1 MPQYYRILDNGV
13 PAPKKV
19 RGKKK
24 DDTWSN
30 PETAMK
36 MMKKYSGNSS
46 DLKNVRNVMGKKGI
60 NNVFDQ
66 LHHMAKSDEATR
78 TAGRKNP
85 YKGKNNK
92 NIKRGAK

>member
-30 PETAMK
+30 PDSAIK
-36 MMKKYSGNSS
+36 MMKKYSGDSS
-46 DLKNVRNVMGKKGI
+46 DLKNVRNVMGKMGI

-66 LHHMAKSDEATR
+66 LHYMAEKDVNATVNSY
-78 TAGRKNP
+78 RK
-85 YKGKNNK
+85 KQQKKNT
-92 NIKRGAK
+92 KRGAK

>member
-1 MPQYYRILDNGV
+1 MRKPAITGLARPSGV
-13 PAPKKV
+13 
-19 RGKKK
+19 

-30 PETAMK
+30 PESAKK
-36 MMKKYSGNSS
+36 MMKKYAGNSS

-78 TAGRKNP
+78 TAGKGNP
-85 YKGKNNK
+85 YKGKK
-92 NIKRGAK
+92 GKKVKRGAY

>member
-30 PETAMK
+30 PDSAMK
-36 MMKKYSGNSS
+36 MMKKYSGDSS
-46 DLKNVRNVMGKKGI
+46 DLKNVRNVMGKMGI

-66 LHHMAKSDEATR
+66 LNYMAEKDVNATVNSY
-78 TAGRKNP
+78 RK
-85 YKGKNNK
+85 KQQKKNT
-92 NIKRGAK
+92 KRGVK